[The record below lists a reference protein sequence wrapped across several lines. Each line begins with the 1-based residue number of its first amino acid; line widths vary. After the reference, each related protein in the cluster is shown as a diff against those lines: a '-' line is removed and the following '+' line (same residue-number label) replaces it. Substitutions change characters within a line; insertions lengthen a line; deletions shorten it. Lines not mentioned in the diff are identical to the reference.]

1 MRSVTVFLTMRVRV
15 QCDGYIFM
23 LMVIFGVGA
32 SFDSYVARVA
42 LWCSSFRKD
51 LHLPAATVMR
61 KRKFHKLEFKT
72 WVEQNPPAGR
82 RVYSSPFLKTPAE
95 LSATIT
101 SCSAH

>member
-32 SFDSYVARVA
+32 SFDLYVARVA
-42 LWCSSFRKD
+42 LLCSSFRKD
-51 LHLPAATVMR
+51 LHLPTATVMR

-82 RVYSSPFLKTPAE
+82 RVYSSPFVEDPGRIIA
-95 LSATIT
+95 